1 MYKVII
7 DTETTGLNVDTCKCI
22 QVAYIIYD
30 TLSKSIVKTYNAF
43 LLHPGLDVMP
53 ESAFNVHKI
62 SADYLKQNG
71 KPFIDVA
78 DEIFP
83 DIQKGIL
90 IGHNILR
97 YDYYV
102 LDRLLY
108 TSFYPLS
115 KKRGTDGRNHSLEAY
130 DILDTLAESKNKFPG
145 GRHSLGEMI
154 NRLKIPIPVIDIT
167 TSSFFPGY
175 DAKTRGAH
183 DARWDVC
190 ATYFLA
196 EKVGVL

>member
-1 MYKVII
+1 MHKVII
-7 DTETTGLNVDTCKCI
+7 DVETTGLDVETCKCI
-22 QVAYIIYD
+22 QVAYIVYD
-30 TLSKSIVKTYNAF
+30 TIAKDIIKTYNAF
-43 LLHPGLDVMP
+43 LQHPRLDVMP
-53 ESAFNVHKI
+53 ESAFNVHHI
-62 SADYLKQNG
+62 SADYLKKNG

-78 DEIFP
+78 DEIFT

-102 LDRLLY
+102 LDKLLY
-108 TSFYPLS
+108 SACYPQS
-115 KKRGTDGRNHSLEAY
+115 KKRGEDGKYHCLEAY
-130 DILDTLAESKNKFPG
+130 SILDTLKESKNKFPG
-145 GRHSLGEMI
+145 GRHNLGSMLE
-154 NRLKIPIPVIDIT
+154 RLKIPTPIIDIT
-167 TSSFFPGY
+167 TTSFFQNY
-175 DAKTRGAH
+175 DAATRGAH